1 MLNKLKIWQKLAL
14 IAVILIITNL
24 VIVGVYVRDKN
35 NLRRVTQDEI
45 AGVEY
50 LKPVFALLSGVQA
63 HRGGAAGVLTGNESM
78 RARLDQSITP
88 IREAFQALE
97 AVDRVSGAKFGTT
110 AILAK
115 IHSRYDPLEADVLKL
130 TAEESRARHNAVID
144 DILGLARQ
152 VVDRSSLIFDPEEST
167 HYLID
172 AAYVSTPRARNIF
185 GNIRAAALPMLLSRE
200 ALNANR
206 IGMAEL
212 VARQQSALEDLT
224 ASLSRAKRLEK
235 SNLDP
240 VLARATDVDNEARR
254 FLDIVRKSLL
264 GSETVGPDFQAS
276 LVAASKTLDAFYEIN
291 KQVIEE
297 LESRLVTRS
306 SEQRR
311 ATLLAG
317 AAALLG
323 IALALVIVGY
333 VSRTV
338 TGQVAEIARILPAVE
353 GGNFKVRV
361 TVLTQDELGLT
372 AGAFN
377 NMLGTTSTLLK
388 TREDERD
395 ALQAGIMKLL
405 NDISGLAEGD
415 LTREAEVTAEATG
428 AIADSF
434 NLVIGE
440 LRRIIGDVHETTL
453 QVSASANEIQTTAEH
468 LAHGSET
475 QSAQIVDTSAAIDE
489 MAVSIQQVAEN
500 ATVSATV
507 ADQARSTA
515 QQGARAV
522 DRTIAGMGAIRDQV
536 QETAK
541 RIKKLG
547 ESSQEIGEIV
557 QLIGDIADRTSILAL
572 NASIQAAMAGEAG
585 RGFAV
590 VAEEVERLAD
600 RSTEAAQR
608 ISTLIKSV
616 QTETNEAVAAM
627 ESTTREVVS
636 GSGLAA
642 EAGTT
647 LQEIQNV
654 SNRLAELI
662 QSISLAAKQQARG
675 SESLVKSMGEISQ
688 ITQSTAVGTKQAAVS
703 ISNMA
708 ALADGLRES
717 LRRFKLPD
725 VVPALA
731 RKAARS

>member
-1 MLNKLKIWQKLAL
+1 MLKKLKIWQKLAL
-14 IAVILIITNL
+14 IAAVLIVTNL
-24 VIVGVYVRDKN
+24 VIVGIYIRDKN

-45 AGVEY
+45 AGVRY

-63 HRGGAAGVLTGNESM
+63 HRGGAAGVLTGNESLK
-78 RARLDQSITP
+78 ARLDQSVAP
-88 IREAFQALE
+88 IHEAFQALE
-97 AVDRVSGAKFGTT
+97 AEDRVSGAKFGTT
-110 AILAK
+110 TLLAT
-115 IHSRYDPLEADVLKL
+115 IHSRYDPLETDVLKL
-130 TAEESRARHNAVID
+130 TAEESRARHNAVIE

-200 ALNANR
+200 ALTSNR

-212 VARQQSALEDLT
+212 VARQQQALEDLS
-224 ASLSRAKRLEK
+224 ASLSRAKRLGK

-240 VLARATDVDNEARR
+240 VLARATDVDTEARR
-254 FLDIVRKSLL
+254 FLDVVRKSLL
-264 GSETVGPDFQAS
+264 GTETVGPDFQAA
-276 LVAASKTLDAFYEIN
+276 LVAASKTLDAFYEVN

-306 SEQRR
+306 AEQRR

-317 AAALLG
+317 LAALIG
-323 IALALVIVGY
+323 IGLALVVVWY

-338 TGQVAEIARILPAVE
+338 TGQVFEISRILPAVE
-353 GGNFKVRV
+353 GGNFKVRAA
-361 TVLTQDELGLT
+361 VLTQDELGLT

-377 NMLGTTSTLLK
+377 KMLGTTNTLLK

-415 LTREAEVTAEATG
+415 LTHEAEVTAEATG

-440 LRRIIGDVHETTL
+440 LRKIIGDVHDTTL

-468 LAHGSET
+468 LALGSET
-475 QSAQIVDTSAAIDE
+475 QSSQIVDTSAAIDE

-507 ADQARSTA
+507 ADQARATA

-522 DRTIAGMGAIRDQV
+522 DRTIAGMNAIRDQV

-600 RSTEAAQR
+600 RSTEATQR

-647 LQEIQNV
+647 LQEIQDV

-708 ALADGLRES
+708 GLADGLRES
-717 LRRFKLPD
+717 LRRFKLPEAGP
-725 VVPALA
+725 V
-731 RKAARS
+731 RKAARR

>member
-1 MLNKLKIWQKLAL
+1 MLKKLKIWQKLAL
-14 IAVILIITNL
+14 IAVVLIITNL
-24 VIVGVYVRDKN
+24 VIVGIYIRDKN
-35 NLRRVTQDEI
+35 SLRRVTQDEI
-45 AGVEY
+45 AGVRY

-78 RARLDQSITP
+78 RARLDQSIAP

-97 AVDRVSGAKFGTT
+97 AEDRVSGAKFGTT
-110 AILAK
+110 ATLAK

-167 HYLID
+167 HYLIES
-172 AAYVSTPRARNIF
+172 AYVSTPKARNIF
-185 GNIRAAALPMLLSRE
+185 GNIRAFSLQILASRE
-200 ALNANR
+200 ALSTNR
-206 IGMAEL
+206 VGMAEL
-212 VARQQSALEDLT
+212 VARQQAALEDLT
-224 ASLSRAKRLEK
+224 ASLTRAKRLGET
-235 SNLDP
+235 NLDP
-240 VLARATDVDNEARR
+240 ILARATDVDNEARR
-254 FLDIVRKSLL
+254 FLDIVRKSVL
-264 GSETVGPDFQAS
+264 GAEAVGPDFLPS

-291 KQVIEE
+291 KQVNAE

-306 SEQRR
+306 AQQRR

-323 IALALVIVGY
+323 IAVALLIVGF

-338 TGQVAEIARILPAVE
+338 TGQVGEIARILPAVE
-353 GGNFKVRV
+353 GGNFRVRAA
-361 TVLTQDELGLT
+361 VLTQDELGLT

-377 NMLGTTSTLLK
+377 NMLATTSTLLK

-440 LRRIIGDVHETTL
+440 LRRIIGDVHDMTL

-475 QSAQIVDTSAAIDE
+475 QSSQIIDTSAAIDE

-522 DRTIAGMGAIRDQV
+522 DRTILGMSAIRDQV

-725 VVPALA
+725 VVPAA
-731 RKAARS
+731 RKAARR